1 MVTVNNLSKMLAMDE
16 DEVREHI
23 SHMKEKDAKELLIRL
38 INFINQQNREG
49 SKFIM

>member
-1 MVTVNNLSKMLAMDE
+1 MVTVNNFSKMLAMDE

-38 INFINQQNREG
+38 IIFINQQNREG